1 MASKPSPNAGDVPIV
16 LDGEDFVLK
25 PSLDC
30 ASTLSRQGGGFAGMS
45 SRLATIDLD
54 ATVMVITQGLGL
66 KGQDAK
72 EVPGKVYRTGVG
84 ELAGPC
90 IRFVN
95 NLANGGRPPNEEEG
109 DDTGNSAR
117 PQMAS
122 S

>member
-25 PSLDC
+25 PSLAC

-45 SRLATIDLD
+45 SRLATIDFD

-72 EVPGKVYRTGVG
+72 GIDEKIYLTGVG
-84 ELAGPC
+84 ELAGSC
-90 IRFVN
+90 IRFIN
-95 NLANGGRPPNEEEG
+95 ILANGGRPPNEEAG
-109 DDTGNSAR
+109 DDSGGSAR
-117 PQMAS
+117 PQTAS